1 MWKNIKTSNYRYLLI
16 VVVVI
21 LLLLAGICGWWY
33 YESSRAGADYH
44 DVNSGLERI
53 EDRMGWAETGLS
65 TAQTEIYNAESE
77 LRGAAEAAGSIA
89 DKTRKNREILDECN
103 DIINRSEKKLQ
114 ESRLLLE
121 ELKKE
126 IKKMEHKQ
134 AVIRRQRDLYAG
146 LFVITMGAAIARR

>member
-16 VVVVI
+16 VGVVI

-103 DIINRSEKKLQ
+103 DIINRSEKKAARI
-114 ESRLLLE
+114 EV
-121 ELKKE
+121 
-126 IKKMEHKQ
+126 I
-134 AVIRRQRDLYAG
+134 IRRIEEQNKEN
-146 LFVITMGAAIARR
+146 GAQTSGHT